1 MRYSM
6 IESNIEK
13 RSEKVSYLTLTN
25 PTEKDC
31 LVSVW
36 VDGKLNKLTMV
47 KGKSQKEI
55 LLGNIRQE
63 AEILIK
69 EQR

>member
-1 MRYSM
+1 M
-6 IESNIEK
+6 IESNIREK
-13 RSEKVSYLTLTN
+13 VEKVSYLTLTN